1 MSDINKSIRAT
12 ARTITQTS
20 LKDKIKNEVVL
31 SKAGLHCLTDIV
43 SEAMACTIWIAQK
56 EMNPLGHIFK
66 NKVSTRMTRSASRD
80 NLCQP
85 VPGHPENAANK
96 LAQIWNLSNL
106 SAAKTLGSARTSA
119 RKWFKQNSKYLS

>member
-1 MSDINKSIRAT
+1 M
-12 ARTITQTS
+12 
-20 LKDKIKNEVVL
+20 KNEVVL
-31 SKAGLHCLTDIV
+31 SKAGLRGLTDIV

-66 NKVSTRMTRSASRD
+66 NKFSTRMTRSASRD